1 MLAPPHSLHSLRTSM
16 PDYAS
21 FVYST
26 LGRAYRNLGN
36 FSKALEHHKEHLT
49 MVKEV
54 GDRFREGAAYGSL
67 GIVYCEQG
75 DYAKAI
81 EHHGQHL
88 AIAKEV
94 GDRAGEGGAYGNLG
108 NAYDSQGEIGRAHV

>member
-1 MLAPPHSLHSLRTSM
+1 MRVLRILAQLDGAADWRAVVAQERAARAVAAAVRTSM
-16 PDYAS
+16 PVYAYD
-21 FVYST
+21 VYYN

-88 AIAKEV
+88 SIAKEV
-94 GDRAGEGGAYGNLG
+94 GDRA
-108 NAYDSQGEIGRAHV
+108 